1 MMVLEK
7 INMADTIIDRFFTV
21 LFAQG
26 IDAALGLVTADTV
39 FEAQG
44 PSSIPVYGRYKG
56 HEGVRKFVNILQ
68 DLFDTEKFEIR
79 KSVEQA
85 QMSFAYGYMQHR
97 VIKTNLVFCSE
108 FAIYCQ
114 IKNDRICAYKMFE
127 DTAALASAYSS
138 MNNKTNH

>member
-1 MMVLEK
+1 MKILERR

-21 LFAQG
+21 LFDRG
-26 IDAALGLVTADTV
+26 IDAALGLVTTDTV

-44 PSSIPVYGRYKG
+44 PSSVPIYGRYEG

-79 KSVEQA
+79 SSLEQA
-85 QMSFAYGYMQHR
+85 EIAFAYGYMQHR
-97 VIKTNLVFCSE
+97 VVKTNHVFCSE

-114 IKNDRICAYKMFE
+114 IENNRISAYKMFE
-127 DTAALASAYSS
+127 DTAALAIAYKSTK
-138 MNNKTNH
+138 NKI

>member
-1 MMVLEK
+1 MTVLEQR

-21 LFAQG
+21 LLAQG
-26 IDAALGLVTADTV
+26 IDAALGLVTTDTV

-44 PSSIPVYGRYKG
+44 PSSVPIYGRYEG
-56 HEGVRKFVNILQ
+56 YEGVRKFVNILQ

-79 KSVEQA
+79 SSVEQA
-85 QMSFAYGYMQHR
+85 GMAFAYGYMQHR

-114 IKNDRICAYKMFE
+114 IEHDRISAYKMFE
-127 DTAALASAYSS
+127 DTAALAMAY
-138 MNNKTNH
+138 TNDDKRVV